1 VSSPLAVPP
10 PLRLGD
16 LDPDPHRQ
24 FAVWLEAARDAGVHE
39 PEAMTLATA
48 SADGAPSARM
58 VLLRGHGPDGFAL
71 FTNYRSR
78 KARDLDA
85 NPRAALVFHWD
96 SLGRQI
102 RVEGTVARM
111 AASESDAYFA
121 TRPRGSR
128 IGAWASPQSTPI
140 ADRDTLERTAAEVG
154 RRFGDGQIPRP
165 DHWGGYRLT
174 ATAFEFWQHGQD
186 RLHDRFRYLPAG
198 GGWSIERL
206 AP

>member
-1 VSSPLAVPP
+1 MSSPLAVPP
-10 PLRLGD
+10 PLRFGD

-24 FAVWLEAARDAGVHE
+24 FAAWLDAARDAGVHE

-48 SADGAPSARM
+48 SPDGTPSARM

-71 FTNYRSR
+71 FTNYTSR
-78 KARDLDA
+78 KARELDA

-111 AASESDAYFA
+111 PAPESDAYFA

-128 IGAWASPQSTPI
+128 IGAWASPQSAPI
-140 ADRDTLERTAAEVG
+140 SDREALERAATDAE
-154 RRFGDGQIPRP
+154 RRFGDGTIPRP

-174 ATAFEFWQHGQD
+174 ATAFEFWQHGRD
-186 RLHDRFRYLPAG
+186 RLHDRFSYVPVG
-198 GGWSIERL
+198 DGWSIARL